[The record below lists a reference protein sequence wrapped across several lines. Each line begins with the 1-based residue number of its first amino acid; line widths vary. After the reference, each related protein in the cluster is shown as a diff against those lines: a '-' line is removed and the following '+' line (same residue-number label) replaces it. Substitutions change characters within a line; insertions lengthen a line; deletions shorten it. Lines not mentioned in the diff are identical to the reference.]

1 VDPQVVIALLTLTAL
16 EIVLGVDNIVFI
28 AILSGRLPPDR
39 RQRARVIGLGLALF
53 MRVGLLSALSWVIGL
68 TAPLFSLLG
77 QDLSGRDL
85 ILIGGGLFLIAKATF
100 EIHEM
105 LEGEAPHVP
114 GAAAAS
120 VSFGAVVVQIVLL
133 DAVFS
138 LDSVITAVGMVDE
151 LWMMVAAVMIAI
163 AIMMVSAGPIGD
175 FVHRHP
181 TVKMLAL
188 AFLVLIGMALLAEGW
203 ELHIP
208 KGYVYFAMG
217 FSILVELLNQRIR
230 ARREPPVELRPTY
243 VKETSAEVG

>member
-1 VDPQVVIALLTLTAL
+1 
-16 EIVLGVDNIVFI
+16 
-28 AILSGRLPPDR
+28 
-39 RQRARVIGLGLALF
+39 
-53 MRVGLLSALSWVIGL
+53 
-68 TAPLFSLLG
+68 
-77 QDLSGRDL
+77 
-85 ILIGGGLFLIAKATF
+85 
-100 EIHEM
+100 
-105 LEGEAPHVP
+105 
-114 GAAAAS
+114 
-120 VSFGAVVVQIVLL
+120 
-133 DAVFS
+133 
-138 LDSVITAVGMVDE
+138 VITAVGMVE
-151 LWMMVAAVMIAI
+151 QIWVMIAAVMIAI